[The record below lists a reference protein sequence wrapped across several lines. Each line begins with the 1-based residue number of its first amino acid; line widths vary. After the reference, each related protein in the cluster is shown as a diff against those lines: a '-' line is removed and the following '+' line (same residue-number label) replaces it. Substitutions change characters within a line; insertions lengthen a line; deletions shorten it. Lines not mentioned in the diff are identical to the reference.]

1 MVVTIISP
9 EHRDAL
15 SSAFGML
22 PERVLEIV
30 RVHCLYLNV
39 SESLLLI
46 YKYVK
51 RERERE
57 RERERDRGVPS
68 LFTPVNTLQ
77 LLNVHTCEPTGPTIR
92 FATSFSVKLS
102 QSLHSSKH
110 D

>member
-51 RERERE
+51 RQRESERERE
-57 RERERDRGVPS
+57 REIEAFHLCS
-68 LFTPVNTLQ
+68 HLLTPYNY
-77 LLNVHTCEPTGPTIR
+77 
-92 FATSFSVKLS
+92 
-102 QSLHSSKH
+102 
-110 D
+110 